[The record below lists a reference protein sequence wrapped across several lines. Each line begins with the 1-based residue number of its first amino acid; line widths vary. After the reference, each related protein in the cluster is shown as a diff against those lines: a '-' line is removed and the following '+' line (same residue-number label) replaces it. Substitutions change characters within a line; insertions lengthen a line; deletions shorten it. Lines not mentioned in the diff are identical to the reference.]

1 MDPARK
7 KILTITDRLAPRAAR
22 MLREITSYAEL
33 PLKETRTSETL
44 SAFLSE
50 RGFRVRR
57 GVAGMETA
65 FRAEFAFGKGRPA
78 VAFLCEMDAL
88 PGLGHACGHNIV
100 GVASACAAAALA
112 SFGKGVFRAGKVIA
126 LGTPAEETGYGK
138 ARMVERGVFRSIDA
152 AMMVHPSSR
161 RHVAKGY
168 LALAKLHFTFH
179 GRAAHA
185 AAYPEHGI
193 NALDGVILLFNGV
206 SALRQQLPDTVRVHG
221 IVTEGGR
228 APNIIPERAKAY
240 FYVRGGTLAEM
251 HEAVARVKGC
261 AAGAATASRC
271 RLEVEEGEYT
281 LSPMKVNPVLA
292 DAYRGALALLELP
305 ESGAP
310 TDRNRGS
317 SDIGN
322 VSQAVPTLQPN
333 VPITSGARV
342 EIHTRAFEEATT
354 KPSGIEGMMEGIRAL
369 ALTGYDLFA
378 DPSLVEAAWRQFNT
392 PKPGRSCEVPLN
404 RDIPQNRDVP
414 QKSR

>member
-1 MDPARK
+1 MDPARR
-7 KILTITDRLAPRAAR
+7 KILTIADRLAPRAAR

-33 PLKETRTSETL
+33 SLKETRTSETL

-50 RGFRVRR
+50 RGFRVKR

-65 FRAEFAFGKGRPA
+65 FRAEFAFGKGRPV

-100 GVASACAAAALA
+100 GAASACAAAALA
-112 SFGKGVFRAGKVIA
+112 EFGKGVFRAGKVIA

-138 ARMVERGVFRSIDA
+138 ARMVEKGVFRGIDA

-168 LALAKLHFTFH
+168 LALAKLHFTYH

-193 NALDGVILLFNGV
+193 NALDGVLLLFNGV

-240 FYVRGGTLAEM
+240 FYVRGETLAEM
-251 HEAVARVKGC
+251 RDAVARVKAC
-261 AAGAATASRC
+261 AAGAATATRC
-271 RLEVEEGEYT
+271 RLEVEEGAYP

-292 DAYRGALALLELP
+292 DAYRRALTLLGLP
-305 ESGAP
+305 ESVA
-310 TDRNRGS
+310 
-317 SDIGN
+317 
-322 VSQAVPTLQPN
+322 
-333 VPITSGARV
+333 
-342 EIHTRAFEEATT
+342 
-354 KPSGIEGMMEGIRAL
+354 
-369 ALTGYDLFA
+369 A
-378 DPSLVEAAWRQFNT
+378 DEPEPRLLRHR
-392 PKPGRSCEVPLN
+392 KRLPGRPHAAAERPHRIGRPRRNPHPRLRGGDDETVRHRRDDGGDPRPRPHRVRPVLRPVP
-404 RDIPQNRDVP
+404 RAEAWKTFRG
-414 QKSR
+414 

>member
-1 MDPARK
+1 
-7 KILTITDRLAPRAAR
+7 
-22 MLREITSYAEL
+22 
-33 PLKETRTSETL
+33 
-44 SAFLSE
+44 
-50 RGFRVRR
+50 
-57 GVAGMETA
+57 
-65 FRAEFAFGKGRPA
+65 
-78 VAFLCEMDAL
+78 
-88 PGLGHACGHNIV
+88 V

-112 SFGKGVFRAGKVIA
+112 EFGKGVFREGKVIA

-138 ARMVERGVFRSIDA
+138 ARMVEKGVFRGIDA

-168 LALAKLHFTFH
+168 LALAKLHFTFY

-193 NALDGVILLFNGV
+193 NALDGVLLLFNGV

-240 FYVRGGTLAEM
+240 FYVRGETLAEM

-271 RLEVEEGEYT
+271 RLEVEEGAYT

-292 DAYRGALALLELP
+292 DAYQGALALLGLP

-322 VSQAVPTLQPN
+322 VSQVVPTLQPN

-354 KPSGIEGMMEGIRAL
+354 KPSGIDGMMEGIRAL

-378 DPSLVEAAWRQFNT
+378 DPALVKAAWRHFKT
-392 PKPGRSCEVPLN
+392 PKRGR
-404 RDIPQNRDVP
+404 PQNSN
-414 QKSR
+414 KSGTLFTFPVRADE

>member
-1 MDPARK
+1 MDPARR
-7 KILTITDRLAPRAAR
+7 KILKITDRLAPRAAR

-33 PLKETRTSETL
+33 PLKEIRTSETL
-44 SAFLSE
+44 SEFLSE
-50 RGFRVRR
+50 RGFRVKR

-78 VAFLCEMDAL
+78 VVFLCEMDAL

-112 SFGKGVFRAGKVIA
+112 EFGKGVLRAGRVIA

-138 ARMVERGVFRSIDA
+138 ARMVEKGIFRGIDT

-168 LALAKLHFTFH
+168 LALAKLHFTYL

-193 NALDGVILLFNGV
+193 NALDGVLLLFNGV

-240 FYVRGGTLAEM
+240 FYVRGETLAEM
-251 HEAVARVKGC
+251 RDAVARVKAC
-261 AAGAATASRC
+261 AAGAATATRC
-271 RLEVEEGEYT
+271 RLEVEEGEYP

-292 DAYRGALALLELP
+292 DAYRRALALLGFP
-305 ESGAP
+305 ESDAP
-310 TDRNRGS
+310 TNRNRGS

-322 VSQAVPTLQPN
+322 VSQVVPTLQPN
-333 VPITSGARV
+333 VPITSGVRV

-378 DPSLVEAAWRQFNT
+378 DPSLVREAWETFR
-392 PKPGRSCEVPLN
+392 G
-404 RDIPQNRDVP
+404 
-414 QKSR
+414 

>member
-168 LALAKLHFTFH
+168 LALAKLHFTFQ